1 MAVARPRKTPRIAR
15 FGAGRVR
22 QCAMPVRTSVEADV
36 VIVGAGLSG
45 LIAARTVLDAGLTPL
60 VLEADERVGGR
71 ILTEEVLPGVPIE
84 LGAQW
89 IGDTHERMFQ
99 LAEELGVPTYRQYDE
114 GETSYDLGGSGVL
127 REKDFRARFGSELSQ
142 LERVLRRLDE
152 LAADVPVDA
161 PWLAPR
167 AAEWDAVT
175 AGAWYNA
182 QGLSPIARTL
192 LEICTVGIL
201 AVPTAEVSF
210 LHLLF
215 TIRTCGVTSELF
227 AESEGGAQTT
237 RFVGGT
243 AEIPRRLAALIAGHL
258 MLDAPVQTIAH
269 TADSVT
275 VHCRGGV
282 VARGRRVIV
291 AISPTLAGR
300 ITYEPPLSGLRDQL
314 TQRMPNG
321 SAMKAFFV
329 YDEPFWRRDGLNGQ
343 LISDVGPARMSNDTC
358 IPGDDH
364 GVILLFLEGDQA
376 RLFGQLTQADRRAAM
391 TAELVRHFGSAAAHP
406 ELYVDGEW
414 SDRQWTRGC
423 YNANLGPLVWTRY
436 GPALARPIGA
446 IHWASTDTATH
457 WSAYME
463 GAVDA
468 GERAALAV
476 IGELVRDSL
485 PDERA

>member
-1 MAVARPRKTPRIAR
+1 MS
-15 FGAGRVR
+15 GNH
-22 QCAMPVRTSVEADV
+22 EADV

-45 LIAARTVLDAGLTPL
+45 MIAARTLLQAGLRPL

-71 ILTEEVLPGVPIE
+71 ILTEEVAPGLPIE

-89 IGDTHERMFQ
+89 IGDTHERMFR
-99 LAEELGVPTYRQYDE
+99 LAAELGVDTYPQYDE
-114 GETSYDLGGSGVL
+114 GETSYELGDSGVL
-127 REKDFRARFGSELSQ
+127 REKDFAARFASELKE
-142 LERVLRRLDE
+142 LELVLRRLDV
-152 LAADVPVDA
+152 LAAEVPVEA

-175 AGAWYNA
+175 AGAWYDA
-182 QGLSPIARTL
+182 QGLSPVARTL

-215 TIRTCGVTSELF
+215 TIQTCGVTSELF

-243 AEIPRRLAALIAGHL
+243 GEIPRRLAALLTDHIVLG
-258 MLDAPVQTIAH
+258 APVLVIEHA
-269 TADSVT
+269 ADSVT
-275 VHCRGGV
+275 VHCRGGL

-300 ITYEPPLSGLRDQL
+300 ILYDPPLSGVRDQL
-314 TQRMPNG
+314 TQRLPNG

-329 YDEPFWRRDGLNGQ
+329 YDEPFWRADGFNGQ

-358 IPGDDH
+358 IPGDDR

-376 RLFGQLTQADRRAAM
+376 RTVGRLPQAERREQM
-391 TAELVRHFGSAAAHP
+391 TAELVRHFGPKAARP
-406 ELYVDGEW
+406 LFYVDGEW

-423 YNANLGPLVWTRY
+423 YNANHGPHVWTKY
-436 GPALARPIGA
+436 GPALTVPIGA
-446 IHWASTDTATH
+446 IHWASTDTATY

-468 GERAALAV
+468 GERAAREV
-476 IGELVRDSL
+476 IDELVT
-485 PDERA
+485 